1 MDDIGPVLAR
11 ELGSADWE
19 AFRRAL
25 LGMGRDAGARRA
37 YRCIFEQTRDSDS
50 GSLTE
55 VDARIVRHWVIEVG
69 NSPDATDNLRTVAH
83 MLNTT
88 G

>member
-1 MDDIGPVLAR
+1 MDDVGPVLAR

-25 LGMGRDAGARRA
+25 LGMARDAGARRA
-37 YRCIFEQTRDSDS
+37 YRCIFEQTRDS
-50 GSLTE
+50 GGLTQ

-69 NSPDATDNLRTVAH
+69 NSPGATDTLRTVAH
-83 MLNTT
+83 KLNAAE
-88 G
+88 